1 MDRPRN
7 TDSRDLTRVV
17 LTVLAILV
25 LIASS
30 LWILLPFL
38 LATIWA
44 TTIVVATWPLMLR
57 VQGWLGKRRGAA
69 VAVMVVVML
78 LAFVL
83 PLALAFGS
91 IVSNADTIA
100 AWTASLPD
108 MKLPDSPEWIGRIP
122 LVGPR
127 IVAAW
132 DEVAGAGTRAI
143 FIRLAPQSRDLV
155 GWLLRRAGGL
165 GAATVQFLMTVVIA
179 AILYANGETAASG
192 LRRFGRRLGGARGED
207 VVRLAGQS
215 IRGVALGVV
224 VTALAQTTLAG
235 LGLAVAG
242 VPFATMLTG
251 VIFILCIAQLGPLL
265 VLIPATIWV
274 YSTGS
279 SGWGTALLIW
289 SLVVGFMDNALRPA
303 LIRRGAD
310 LPLLLIFSGVIGGLI
325 GFGIIGLFVGPVLL
339 AVTYTLLKDWIG
351 AEQPPEAAG
360 EKPTA

>member
-1 MDRPRN
+1 MT

-17 LTVLAILV
+17 LAVLSIVV
-25 LIASS
+25 LIVSS

-83 PLALAFGS
+83 PLTLAVGS
-91 IVSNADTIA
+91 IASHADTIA
-100 AWTASLPD
+100 AWTAGLPE
-108 MKLPDSPEWIGRIP
+108 MQLPTSPAWIAGIP
-122 LVGPR
+122 LVGPK
-127 IVAAW
+127 IAAAW
-132 DEVAGAGTRAI
+132 DEVAAAGTQAI
-143 FIRLAPQSRDLV
+143 FVRLAPYSRDLV
-155 GWLLRRAGGL
+155 GWLLRHAGGL
-165 GAATVQFLMTVVIA
+165 GAAVVQFLLTIVIA
-179 AILYANGETAASG
+179 GILYSKGEIAASG
-192 LRRFGRRLGGARGED
+192 LRRFGRRLGGQRGED

-224 VTALAQTTLAG
+224 VTALAQTVLAG

-242 VPFATMLTG
+242 VPFAAMLTG

-265 VLIPATIWV
+265 VMIPATIWV

-279 SGWGTALLIW
+279 AGWGTALLVW

-339 AVTYTLLKDWIG
+339 AVSYTLLKDWVG
-351 AEQPPEAAG
+351 PEEPEAARG
-360 EKPTA
+360 KPAA